1 MDAIYAAPE
10 NFRRECAVHA
20 VDLHQGYGAR
30 LVLENVDLS
39 VPPLDLISVVG
50 PSGCGKSTLLRIV
63 LGQDVPLSGQVF
75 VHGEPVMR
83 PNQERGIVY
92 QNYSLLP
99 HLTVLQNVLA
109 GDRLRHSV
117 LWRTTSEYRAKRAEA
132 MQFLE
137 KAGIAEHAHKYP
149 AQLSGGQ
156 SQRVAIVQT
165 LFQRPRIVLM
175 DEPFSALDPSTREN
189 MQLWL
194 LELWR
199 EYQLT
204 VFFVTHD
211 LEEACFLG
219 TRLVALSSFYTDD
232 RGDDPRIMR
241 GSKIVMDMP
250 IRHAG
255 RISPPSI
262 KETAEFG
269 ELIEH
274 VRHNAFDPTH
284 RQHVE
289 QFELLHQYSWRT
301 LTTDESHPKT

>member
-1 MDAIYAAPE
+1 M
-10 NFRRECAVHA
+10 
-20 VDLHQGYGAR
+20 
-30 LVLENVDLS
+30 VLDNIDLS
-39 VPPLDLISVVG
+39 VPPRDLTAIVG

-63 LGQDVPLSGQVF
+63 LGQDTPLAGEVF
-75 VHGEPVMR
+75 VYGDPVMR
-83 PNQERGIVY
+83 PDLSRGIVY

-117 LWRTTSEYRAKRAEA
+117 FWRTTGEYRAKRDEA
-132 MQFLE
+132 MQFLK

-165 LFQRPRIVLM
+165 LFQRPKIVLM

-219 TRLVALSSFYTDD
+219 TRLVALSPYYTDD
-232 RGDDPRIMR
+232 RGDDPRVMR
-241 GSKIVMDMP
+241 GSKVVMDVP

-255 RISPPSI
+255 RISPPSV
-262 KETAEFG
+262 KETAAFG
-269 ELIEH
+269 EMIEH
-274 VRHNAFDPTH
+274 VRRNAFDPTH

-289 QFELLHQYSWRT
+289 RFELLYQYSWHT
-301 LTTDESHPKT
+301 LTADESHPKT